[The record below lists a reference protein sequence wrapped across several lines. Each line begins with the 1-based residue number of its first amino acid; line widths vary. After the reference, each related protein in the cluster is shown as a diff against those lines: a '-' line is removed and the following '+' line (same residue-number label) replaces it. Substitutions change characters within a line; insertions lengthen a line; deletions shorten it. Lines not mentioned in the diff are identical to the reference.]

1 MAAGPFLSA
10 KDAMNPKFLVG
21 IAAVAVA
28 AIAVLFGGLLSGSK
42 AGRSEAVAPEAA
54 AGRLIAGFSP
64 GDTAA
69 YAAQL
74 EGRVAADPADVQS
87 LVLLGLAYQ
96 QRARESGDPSFYPRS
111 GAALSRAA
119 RLDPKNDLATVGL
132 ASLAASRHR
141 FEQARFLAE
150 RARRRAPDSA
160 FPLGVLGDAL
170 VELGRYRKAFAV
182 FDRMA
187 ALRPNLASYSRVS
200 YARELLGDPHG
211 AIRAMR
217 LAVGAGAG
225 TVEPIAWTLVQLGNL
240 YFENGRLRL
249 AIRSYREALVHF
261 PGYVHAEA
269 ALGKVAAARG
279 RYGEAIARYGRAVE
293 QLPLPQYEG
302 ALGDV
307 LRAAGRDRESRG
319 AFSAVEAIQRLL
331 EANGVRTE
339 LETAL
344 FDLDHGRRPA
354 DALARARLA
363 YAERKSIEAEDVLA
377 WALYVNGR
385 CNEARAHSA
394 RALRLG
400 TRDALKLFHRGMIER
415 CLDERAAERSFLRRA
430 LAINPHF
437 SLLYVRVAERALR

>member
-1 MAAGPFLSA
+1 
-10 KDAMNPKFLVG
+10 MNEKFLVG

-28 AIAVLFGGLLSGSK
+28 AVAVLFGGLLNGSK
-42 AGRSEAVAPEAA
+42 AGRGSEAAAPEAA
-54 AGRLIAGFSP
+54 AGRLVAGFSP

-74 EGRVAADPADVQS
+74 EVRVAADPADVQS

-96 QRARESGDPSFYPRS
+96 QRARETGDPSFYPRS

-119 RLDPKNDLATVGL
+119 RLDPRNSLSATGL
-132 ASLAASRHR
+132 AALAASRHR
-141 FEQARFLAE
+141 FEQARVLAG
-150 RARRRAPDSA
+150 RAHRLAPYSTG
-160 FPLGVLGDAL
+160 PLGILGDAL
-170 VELGRYRKAFAV
+170 VELGRYSEAFTV

-200 YARELLGDPHG
+200 YARELLGDPSG
-211 AIRAMR
+211 AIAAIR
-217 LAVGAGAG
+217 LAAEAGAG
-225 TVEPIAWTLVQLGNL
+225 TVEPLAWTLVQLGNL
-240 YFENGRLRL
+240 YFDNGRLASAARAYRQGL
-249 AIRSYREALVHF
+249 AHF

-279 RYGEAIARYGRAVE
+279 QYPEAIRRYRRAVE
-293 QLPLPQYEG
+293 RLPLPQYEG

-307 LRAAGRDRESRG
+307 LRAAGREREAEEAFG
-319 AFSAVEAIQRLL
+319 AVDAVQRLL

-354 DALARARLA
+354 EALARARLA

-385 CNEARAHSA
+385 CEEARAHSA

-400 TRDALKLFHRGMIER
+400 TRDALKLFHRGMIELCR
-415 CLDERAAERSFLRRA
+415 GDRRAARSFLRGA

-437 SLLYVRVAERALR
+437 SLHYAPVAARALR

>member
-1 MAAGPFLSA
+1 
-10 KDAMNPKFLVG
+10 MNGKFIVG

-28 AIAVLFGGLLSGSK
+28 AVGMLFGGLLNGSH
-42 AGRSEAVAPEAA
+42 AGGRSEAVPPETA
-54 AGRLIAGFSP
+54 AGRLLAGFSP

-74 EGRVAADPADVQS
+74 EGRVAADPGDVQS
-87 LVLLGLAYQ
+87 LALLGLAYQ
-96 QRARESGDPSFYPRS
+96 QRARETGDPSFYQRS

-119 RLDPKNDLATVGL
+119 RLDPKNALAAIGL

-141 FEQARFLAE
+141 FEEARLLAE
-150 RARRRAPDSA
+150 RARRLARDSA
-160 FPLGVLGDAL
+160 DPLGVLGDAL
-170 VELGRYRKAFAV
+170 VELGRYREAFAV

-187 ALRPNLASYSRVS
+187 ALKPNLASYSRVS
-200 YARELLGDPHG
+200 YARELMGDPRG
-211 AIRAMR
+211 AIEAMR
-217 LAVGAGAG
+217 LAVEAGAG
-225 TVEPIAWTLVQLGNL
+225 TVEPRAWTLVQLGHL
-240 YFENGRLRL
+240 YFDNGRLASAAR
-249 AIRSYREALVHF
+249 AYREALAHF

-269 ALGKVAAARG
+269 ALGKIAAARD
-279 RYGEAIARYGRAVE
+279 RYPEAIRRYQRAVE
-293 QLPLPQYEG
+293 RLPLPQYEG

-307 LRAAGRDRESRG
+307 LRAAGQEREAQE
-319 AFSAVEAIQRLL
+319 AFGGVDAIQRLL

-354 DALARARLA
+354 DALARARFA
-363 YAERKSIEAEDVLA
+363 YAERKSIEVEDVLA

-385 CNEARAHSA
+385 CKEARAHSV

-400 TRDALKLFHRGMIER
+400 TGDALKRFHRGMIEG
-415 CLDERAAERSFLRRA
+415 CLGKRATERSFLRQA

-437 SLLYVRVAERALR
+437 SLLYVPIAEGALQ

>member
-1 MAAGPFLSA
+1 
-10 KDAMNPKFLVG
+10 MNGNILVG
-21 IAAVAVA
+21 IAAVTIA

-42 AGRSEAVAPEAA
+42 AGHSEAVDPEAA
-54 AGRLIAGFSP
+54 AGRLVAGFSS

-96 QRARESGDPSFYPRS
+96 QRARETGDPSFYPRS

-119 RLDPKNDLATVGL
+119 HLDPTNALAATGL
-132 ASLAASRHR
+132 AALAASRHR

-150 RARRRAPDSA
+150 RARRLAPESA
-160 FPLGVLGDAL
+160 DPLGVLGDAL
-170 VELGRYRKAFAV
+170 VELGRYGEAFAV
-182 FDRMA
+182 FNRMA
-187 ALRPNLASYSRVS
+187 MLKPNLASYSRVS
-200 YARELLGDPHG
+200 YARELLGDPRG
-211 AIRAMR
+211 AIAAMR
-217 LAVGAGAG
+217 LAVEAGAG
-225 TVEPIAWTLVQLGNL
+225 TVEPLAWTLVQLGNL
-240 YFENGRLRL
+240 YFDNGRLASASR
-249 AIRSYREALVHF
+249 AYREGLAHF

-279 RYGEAIARYGRAVE
+279 RYGEAIRRFQRAVE
-293 QLPLPQYEG
+293 RLPLPQYEG

-307 LRAAGRDRESRG
+307 LQVAGRETEAQG
-319 AFSAVEAIQRLL
+319 AFGAVDTIQRLL

-344 FDLDHGRRPA
+344 FDLDHGRRPG
-354 DALARARLA
+354 DALVRARLA

-377 WALYVNGR
+377 WALYANGR

-400 TRDALKLFHRGMIER
+400 TRDAVKLFHRGMIER
-415 CLDERAAERSFLRRA
+415 CLGDPRAARSFLRRS
-430 LAINPHF
+430 LAINAHF
-437 SLLYVRVAERALR
+437 SLLYVRVAERALQ

>member
-1 MAAGPFLSA
+1 M
-10 KDAMNPKFLVG
+10 KTKFLVG
-21 IAAVAVA
+21 ISAVAVA
-28 AIAVLFGGLLSGSK
+28 AVALLFGGLLTGSK
-42 AGRSEAVAPEAA
+42 AGRPGEAAAPDVA
-54 AGRLIAGFSP
+54 AGRLVAGFSP

-74 EGRVAADPADVQS
+74 EGRVAADPGDVQS

-96 QRARESGDPSFYPRS
+96 QRVRETGDPSFYPRS

-119 RLDPKNDLATVGL
+119 HLDPTNALAATGL
-132 ASLAASRHR
+132 AALAASRHR

-150 RARRRAPDSA
+150 RARRLAPDSA
-160 FPLGVLGDAL
+160 DPLGVLGDAL

-200 YARELLGDPHG
+200 YARELLGDPQG

-217 LAVGAGAG
+217 LAVEAGTG
-225 TVEPIAWTLVQLGNL
+225 TVEPLAWTLVQLGNL
-240 YFENGRLRL
+240 YFENGRLRP
-249 AIRSYREALVHF
+249 ATRSYREALVHF

-293 QLPLPQYEG
+293 RLPLPQYEG

-307 LRAAGRDRESRG
+307 LRAAGRDREAREAFG
-319 AFSAVEAIQRLL
+319 AVDAIQRLL

-344 FDLDHGRRPA
+344 FDLDHGGRPG

-415 CLDERAAERSFLRRA
+415 CLGERAAERSFLRRA

>member
-1 MAAGPFLSA
+1 M
-10 KDAMNPKFLVG
+10 KTKFLVG
-21 IAAVAVA
+21 ISAVAVA
-28 AIAVLFGGLLSGSK
+28 AVALLFGGVLTGSK
-42 AGRSEAVAPEAA
+42 AGGPGEAPAAGAA
-54 AGRLIAGFSP
+54 ADRLVSGFSP

-69 YAAQL
+69 YVAQL
-74 EGRVAADPADVQS
+74 EGRVAADPGDVQS

-96 QRARESGDPSFYPRS
+96 QRARETGDPSFYPRS
-111 GAALSRAA
+111 GAALSRVA
-119 RLDPKNDLATVGL
+119 RLDPENALAATGL
-132 ASLAASRHR
+132 AALASSRHR
-141 FEQARFLAE
+141 FEE
-150 RARRRAPDSA
+150 ARRLAKRAAHLAPASVG
-160 FPLGVLGDAL
+160 PLGVLGDAL
-170 VELGRYRKAFAV
+170 VELGRYRKAFAA

-187 ALRPNLASYSRVS
+187 TLKPSLASYSRVS
-200 YARELLGDPHG
+200 YARELLGDPRG
-211 AIRAMR
+211 AIAAMR
-217 LAVGAGAG
+217 LAVEAGAG
-225 TVEPIAWTLVQLGNL
+225 TVEPRAWALVQLGNL
-240 YFENGRLRL
+240 YFDSGRLASAAR
-249 AIRSYREALVHF
+249 AYREGLAHF

-279 RYGEAIARYGRAVE
+279 RYPEAIRRYQRAVE
-293 QLPLPQYEG
+293 RLPLPQYEG

-307 LRAAGRDRESRG
+307 LRAVGREREAQDAFG
-319 AFSAVEAIQRLL
+319 AVDAIQRLL

-385 CNEARAHSA
+385 CEGARAHSA

-415 CLDERAAERSFLRRA
+415 CLGHRRAARSLLRGA

-437 SLLYVRVAERALR
+437 SLLYAPVAAKALR

>member
-1 MAAGPFLSA
+1 MNA
-10 KDAMNPKFLVG
+10 KFFVG

-28 AIAVLFGGLLSGSK
+28 AAAMLFGGLLNGSK
-42 AGRSEAVAPEAA
+42 AGGRIEPVTPEAA
-54 AGRLIAGFSP
+54 AGRLVAGFSA

-74 EGRVAADPADVQS
+74 EGRVAADPGDVQS

-96 QRARESGDPSFYPRS
+96 QRARETGDPSFYPRS

-119 RLDPKNDLATVGL
+119 RLDPKNALAATGL
-132 ASLAASRHR
+132 AALAASRHR
-141 FEQARFLAE
+141 FEEARRLAE
-150 RARRRAPDSA
+150 RAARLAPASVG
-160 FPLGVLGDAL
+160 PLGVLGDAL
-170 VELGRYRKAFAV
+170 VEIGRYRKAFAA

-187 ALRPNLASYSRVS
+187 TLKPSLASYSRVS
-200 YARELLGDPHG
+200 YARELLGDPRG
-211 AIRAMR
+211 AIAAMR
-217 LAVGAGAG
+217 LAVEAGAG
-225 TVEPIAWTLVQLGNL
+225 TVEPRAWALVQLGNL
-240 YFENGRLRL
+240 YFDTGRLASAAR
-249 AIRSYREALVHF
+249 AYREGLAHF

-279 RYGEAIARYGRAVE
+279 RYPEAIRRYRRTVE
-293 QLPLPQYEG
+293 RLPLPQYEG

-307 LRAAGRDRESRG
+307 LRAVGREREAQD
-319 AFSAVEAIQRLL
+319 AFDAVDAIQRLL

-377 WALYVNGR
+377 WAVYVNGR
-385 CNEARAHSA
+385 CEEARAHSA

-415 CLDERAAERSFLRRA
+415 CLGHRRAARSLLRGA

-437 SLLYVRVAERALR
+437 SLLYAPVAAKALR